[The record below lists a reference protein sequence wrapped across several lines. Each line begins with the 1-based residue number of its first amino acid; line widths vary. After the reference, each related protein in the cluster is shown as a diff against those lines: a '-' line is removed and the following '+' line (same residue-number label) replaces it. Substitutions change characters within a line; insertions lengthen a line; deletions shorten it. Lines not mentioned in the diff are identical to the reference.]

1 MEKIHPDGS
10 AKTNPIK
17 PNQSR
22 SEFTPKE
29 SQRNMQQRKN
39 PPQLKRLDKRN
50 VLSALKLRNEAE
62 GTRTLN
68 LRIDSPML
76 YPIELRPHNLNRRNS
91 IPPNQPLRQSLL
103 YKTWNAQETPH
114 TTHKDNVY
122 NQ

>member
-68 LRIDSPML
+68 LRIDSPN
-76 YPIELRPHNLNRRNS
+76 LRFVS
-91 IPPNQPLRQSLL
+91 ACGKDVYDCKI
-103 YKTWNAQETPH
+103 KTYETNGKP
-114 TTHKDNVY
+114 K
-122 NQ
+122 